1 MASASSPQGQAG
13 GLLNWR
19 LSRLA
24 DLGPLDVYDLLA
36 LRSAVFVVE
45 QTCVYLDPDGVDL
58 QAWHL
63 LGRDAQGRLQA
74 LLRIVDPGVK
84 YEEPS
89 IGRVIS
95 ASEVRGTGVG
105 RQLVAQG
112 IACCRRHWPGQG
124 IRISAQAR
132 LERFYAGFGFQTV
145 SEPYLEDDIP
155 HLEMLLAANQEIPR

>member
-1 MASASSPQGQAG
+1 MSASSSPG
-13 GLLNWR
+13 GLLTWR
-19 LSRLA
+19 LSRLP

-45 QTCVYLDPDGVDL
+45 QTCVYLDADGVDL

-63 LGRDAQGRLQA
+63 LGRDASGCLQA

-95 ASEVRGTGVG
+95 SPQVRGTGVG

-112 IACCRRHWPGQG
+112 IACCFQQWPGQG

-132 LERFYAGFGFQTV
+132 LERFYADFGFQTV

-155 HLEMLLAANQEIPR
+155 HVEMLLAAPQETPR